1 VNQTGSESGYQ
12 TGSLPAIPEAASEVA
27 ELFEPLFWYIVA
39 VTAAGTLLVMALVTV
54 FCTLYRRQN
63 TTGSTPRILGSHRLE
78 LFWTVTP
85 LMIFLT
91 FYAWGVYVYDRA
103 VQIPD
108 DIPEI
113 FVFGKQWMWK
123 AQYPNGQRVI
133 IGGNPDNMTPEERK
147 TIGALV
153 LPLGKPV
160 KVTFI
165 SEDVIHDFGV
175 PAFRQKIDV
184 IPGRYVSTWYNP
196 TKLGDFHVFCDQYC
210 GAWHSLM
217 VGKIR
222 VVPPAEFE
230 QFLEGKGGAQ
240 GSDNPVDGSLAMRG
254 WQHFQRLQCQGCHLA
269 NAGQGT
275 QRAPRAPNLEGLYGR
290 EIPLKGGATVVADE
304 QYIRESIVNP
314 RAKVHEGWEPIMP
327 GNYDSQVSEEDLRE
341 LVAYIKWLKPGQSI
355 PPADRFPPPDG
366 APRNTQPT
374 PSGSA
379 GGGK

>member
-1 VNQTGSESGYQ
+1 MNT
-12 TGSLPAIPEAASEVA
+12 SLPALPVSASEVGDR
-27 ELFEPLFWYIVA
+27 FEPLFWYIVA
-39 VTAAGTLLVMALVTV
+39 VTTAGTLLVGLLLTV
-54 FCTLYRRQN
+54 FCVQYRRQN

-85 LMIFLT
+85 LMLFLT
-91 FYAWGVYVYDRA
+91 FFVWGVYVYDRA
-103 VQIPD
+103 VQIPT

-113 FVFGKQWMWK
+113 QIIGKQWMWK

-133 IGGNPDNMTPEERK
+133 IGGNPKNMSEEDRK
-147 TIGALV
+147 YIGALV

-184 IPGRYVSTWYNP
+184 LPGRYVSTWYNP
-196 TKLGDFHVFCDQYC
+196 TQLGEFHVFCDQYC
-210 GAWHSLM
+210 GTWHSLM
-217 VGKIR
+217 VGKVR
-222 VVPPAEFE
+222 VVPPAEYE
-230 QFLEGKGGAQ
+230 EWLEGKGGAQ
-240 GSDNPVDGSLAMRG
+240 GSENPVDGSPAFRG

-269 NAGQGT
+269 NIGQGT
-275 QRAPRAPNLEGLYGR
+275 QRAQRAPNLEGLFGR
-290 EIPLKGGATVVADE
+290 EVPLKGGTSVVADE

-327 GNYDSQVSEEDLRE
+327 GNYESQVTEEELRDV
-341 LVAYIKWLKPGQSI
+341 VAYIKWLKPGQSI
-355 PPADRFPPPDG
+355 PPNDKFPAPDG
-366 APRNTQPT
+366 APRETKPAS
-374 PSGSA
+374 PSA

>member
-1 VNQTGSESGYQ
+1 MNT
-12 TGSLPAIPEAASEVA
+12 TLPILPEAASEVA
-27 ELFEPLFWYIVA
+27 DRFEPLFWYIVA
-39 VTAAGTLLVMALVTV
+39 VTAAGTLLVAVLLTV
-54 FCTLYRRQN
+54 FCVQYRRQN

-78 LFWTVTP
+78 LFWTITP
-85 LMIFLT
+85 LMLFLT

-113 FVFGKQWMWK
+113 KVIGKQWMWK

-133 IGGNPDNMTPEERK
+133 IGGNPGNMDEEDRGRA

-184 IPGRYVSTWYNP
+184 IPGRYVSTWYHP
-196 TKLGDFHVFCDQYC
+196 TKLGEFHVFCDQYC

-240 GSDNPVDGSLAMRG
+240 GSENPVDGSLAFKG
-254 WQHFQRLQCQGCHLA
+254 WQHFQRLQCQSCHLPNGA
-269 NAGQGT
+269 TGT
-275 QRAPRAPNLEGLYGR
+275 DRAPRAPNLEGLFGQR
-290 EIPLKGGATVVADE
+290 IPLDGGGEVVADE

-314 RAKVHEGWEPIMP
+314 RAKVHEGWKAIMP
-327 GNYDSQVSEEDLRE
+327 GNYEQQVSEADLAE
-341 LVAYIKWLKPGQSI
+341 VVAYIKWLKPGQSI
-355 PPADRFPPPDG
+355 PPADRFPAPDG
-366 APRNTQPT
+366 APRNYQPT